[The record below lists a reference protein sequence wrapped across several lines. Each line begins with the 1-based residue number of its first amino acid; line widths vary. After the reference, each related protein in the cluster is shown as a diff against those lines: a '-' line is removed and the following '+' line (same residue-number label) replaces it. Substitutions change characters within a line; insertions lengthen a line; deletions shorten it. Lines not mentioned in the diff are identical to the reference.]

1 MNFFIHTTGCK
12 ANQWD
17 SYVISSNLENAG
29 LARSPMS
36 HADIIIIDACTL
48 TDGAERDI
56 RRFIN
61 RSRREND
68 KAKIII
74 AGCHGQVY
82 PERSFGADLILGQ
95 AEKFRI
101 VDFLDKK
108 GVFVSERALFSLEAC
123 IVDTLPIGKTRFFL
137 KIQDGCD
144 KFCSYC
150 VVPFAR
156 GKPRSKPAA
165 EILETLG
172 ALKEKGIKEVV
183 LTGIE
188 IASYRDS
195 ASNTDLKN
203 LITLL
208 ETSETPDRIRIS
220 SIDPLYIDGEFIEI
234 IAGSKKI
241 TKSLH
246 IPLQSGSDAILEK
259 MGRRY
264 NSAYMMDIID
274 NIQNR
279 IKGVG
284 IGMDVIA
291 GFPGEDEGLFEETY
305 RFLESLPIYY
315 LHVFPFAARKGTAA
329 FSIAGSIPES
339 LKKQR
344 VRRLKMLDAEK
355 RLVFYRQFIGTEQI
369 IIPEGKL
376 YKGVYMRGYTDNYM
390 PVYIPYQKNLENKLV
405 MVKIKEIKENL
416 LLGEVKK

>member
-1 MNFFIHTTGCK
+1 M
-12 ANQWD
+12 
-17 SYVISSNLENAG
+17 SSNLEGAG
-29 LARSPMS
+29 LTRSARSL
-36 HADIIIIDACTL
+36 ADVIIIDACTL

-56 RRFIN
+56 RRFVN
-61 RSRREND
+61 QSRRENE

-101 VDFLDKK
+101 IDFLDKK
-108 GVFVSERALFSLEAC
+108 GVFVSERALLSLETYT
-123 IVDTLPIGKTRFFL
+123 VDTLPAGKTRFFL

-156 GKPRSKPAA
+156 GKPRSRPAA

-172 ALKEKGIKEVV
+172 VLKEKGVKEAV

-188 IASYRDS
+188 IASYRDQ
-195 ASNTDLKN
+195 ASNADLKN
-203 LITLL
+203 LLRLL
-208 ETSETPDRIRIS
+208 ETGVTPERIRIS
-220 SIDPLYIDGEFIEI
+220 SIDPLYIDEEFVEI

-241 TKSLH
+241 AGSLH
-246 IPLQSGSDAILEK
+246 IPLQSGSDTILEK

-264 NSAYMMDIID
+264 NRAYINGIIA

-279 IKGVG
+279 IKGAG
-284 IGMDVIA
+284 IGMDVIV

-305 RFLESLPIYY
+305 RFLESVPIYY
-315 LHVFPFAARKGTAA
+315 LHVFPFAPRQGTAA
-329 FSIAGSIPES
+329 FSMTGGVPES
-339 LKKQR
+339 LKKER
-344 VRRLKMLDAEK
+344 VRRLKALDAEK
-355 RLVFYRQFIGTEQI
+355 RLEFYRQFIGREEL

-376 YKGVYMRGYTDNYM
+376 YKGQFMRGYTGNYI
-390 PVYIPYQKNLENKLV
+390 PVYIPYQKNLENKMV
-405 MVKIKEIKENL
+405 MVKIKEIKEGL